1 MDIFI
6 SKKMRNFILL
16 AQTNNIA
23 RAAEKIHM
31 TASPFGKSIAALED
45 QIGYTLFTRKDNN
58 ISLNKAGQE
67 LYQKLF
73 PVYQRL
79 SAIDNETITP
89 LAARGKSSSGSTI
102 PTQRLFLTS

>member
-1 MDIFI
+1 
-6 SKKMRNFILL
+6 
-16 AQTNNIA
+16 
-23 RAAEKIHM
+23 M
-31 TASPFGKSIAALED
+31 TASPFGKSIAALEE

-79 SAIDNETITP
+79 LRLIMKSITQDVVHEK
-89 LAARGKSSSGSTI
+89 L
-102 PTQRLFLTS
+102 

>member
-1 MDIFI
+1 MRIAIAIFKGRYDIFI

-31 TASPFGKSIAALED
+31 TASPFGKSIAHRKIKSA
-45 QIGYTLFTRKDNN
+45 IMLFTRKDNN

-79 SAIDNETITP
+79 CH
-89 LAARGKSSSGSTI
+89 
-102 PTQRLFLTS
+102 